1 MPRVVCLLGAAALC
15 LLTSTA
21 QAQQNYYRPLH
32 LQDMVKAV
40 GTNTEG
46 MPPAELPKRIT
57 TYALHIGDTE
67 GVGVSARFE
76 EDPDGPIIVG
86 WRSDGQLWRYAW
98 VEESGLGRLEA
109 FKPIGSYFALETR
122 QPDGRF
128 VSVILR
134 TDLSVV
140 GLVNGQPRGAKYD
153 NATDTLIVSVRAADS
168 TADVSCR
175 EVKTRTGGYC
185 R

>member
-1 MPRVVCLLGAAALC
+1 MPRLVCLLGAAALP
-15 LLTSTA
+15 LMASTA
-21 QAQQNYYRPLH
+21 LAQQNYYRPLH

-76 EDPDGPIIVG
+76 EAPDGPIIVG
-86 WRSDGQLWRYAW
+86 WRSGGQLWRYAW
-98 VEESGLGRLEA
+98 VEEPGLGRLEA
-109 FKPIGSYFALETR
+109 FKPIGSYFALETGL
-122 QPDGRF
+122 PDGRY
-128 VSVILR
+128 VTVILR

-140 GLVNGQPRGAKYD
+140 GLVNGQARGAKYD
-153 NATDTLIVSVRAADS
+153 EASGALIVSVRS
-168 TADVSCR
+168 GNTTA
-175 EVKTRTGGYC
+175 EVRCPELRTRTGGYC

>member
-1 MPRVVCLLGAAALC
+1 MA
-15 LLTSTA
+15 T

-57 TYALHIGDTE
+57 TYALHIGDKE

-76 EDPDGPIIVG
+76 EDPDGAIIVG

-98 VEESGLGRLEA
+98 VEEPALGRLEA
-109 FKPIGSYFALETR
+109 FKPLGGYFALETR
-122 QPDGRF
+122 HTDGRF
-128 VSVILR
+128 VSLILR
-134 TDLSVV
+134 TDLTLV
-140 GLVNGQPRGAKYD
+140 GLVNGQ
-153 NATDTLIVSVRAADS
+153 VRAVKHDEAADTVIVTVRS
-168 TADVSCR
+168 GDTTADVTCR
-175 EVKTRTGGYC
+175 TAKTRTGGYC